1 MLRTKL
7 ELKHGRRESKL
18 EEFAEV
24 KEDGAMVVASKMHN
38 NRPCDE
44 LPTFIAT

>member
-18 EEFAEV
+18 EEFVEV
-24 KEDGAMVVASKMHN
+24 KEDGAMVVASKCIIINLVMS
-38 NRPCDE
+38 
-44 LPTFIAT
+44 